1 MNKYVYPAIF
11 KKEKK
16 GYSIFFPDLEGCQ
29 TEGDTMDECFY
40 MAEDALS
47 LYLFDLEEDKKEIA
61 KPSNPLDVKTEKDEF
76 VTLIKCDMEEYRRK
90 YDSKAVKKTL
100 TIPNWLNTLS
110 ENANINFSNVLQNAL
125 IEKLNLD
132 KKLHK

>member
-29 TEGDTMDECFY
+29 TQGDTIDECFY

-47 LYLFDLEEDKKEIA
+47 LYLFHLEEEKRNIPKA
-61 KPSNPLDVKTEKDEF
+61 SNPMDIKTEKDEF
-76 VTLIKCDMEEYRRK
+76 VTLIKCDIYEYRK
-90 YDSKAVKKTL
+90 KNDNKAVKKTL

-125 IEKLNLD
+125 IEKLNL
-132 KKLHK
+132 KK